1 MPIHLDDI
9 RWHVGHVLRRL
20 RQAHQLS
27 QSALAEASGVAQS
40 KIQRLEDRGVGSLD
54 TVTTLAEV
62 LGTTVGE
69 ATSYA
74 ERLNGARSGDQ
85 DAVDTLAAL
94 IRKETGPRKS

>member
-40 KIQRLEDRGVGSLD
+40 KIQRLEDRGVGTLD
-54 TVTTLAEV
+54 TVTALAEV
-62 LGTTVGE
+62 LGTTIGE

-74 ERLNGARSGDQ
+74 ERLNGATAGDQ
-85 DAVDTLAAL
+85 NAVDALAAL
-94 IRKETGPRKS
+94 IRKESGSR